1 MLENEAAFYGRGGD
15 SRSTWVAAWRDGAA
29 WTEVAVLP
37 RVLERLLQPEH
48 RLGLT
53 LRAWAERGWLVRE
66 SERRLRRRTTVGS
79 QRPRCVVI
87 LRVAFEEINEADAV
101 APPNLRTLSGAL
113 GGS

>member
-1 MLENEAAFYGRGGD
+1 VVRL
-15 SRSTWVAAWRDGAA
+15 SGAR
-29 WTEVAVLP
+29 P

-48 RLGLT
+48 RMEPT

-87 LRVAFEEINEADAV
+87 LRAAFEEINETDRAAR
-101 APPNLRTLSGAL
+101 PSLRTLSGAL
-113 GGS
+113 GGR